1 MSWFDYPASSSDPSA
16 PPVKGQGSYQQQQ
29 QYTGSYNGYGGGEQ
43 AAAAGWSSAYGQTDG
58 ATDSYAQN
66 TGPSPHGQYY
76 NNNTAAASPYGA
88 AGSYA
93 ATNSSFPAASGGA
106 SPAYLHR
113 PVSYG
118 HPSYGQSYGQESA
131 AYGQAYPPAQG
142 QSQYRRPAVA
152 ASFPPGTEPE
162 IVHIFEQTDSDRSG
176 YIDAAELGR
185 VLSTDGYTP
194 FSPRTVRLILH
205 LFAENQTDPTRVG
218 PAGFVKAWRALNHW
232 QTVFEKFDRDRSRT
246 IEQDELRDALFSLG
260 FAVPPQVLHMLVS
273 KYDSTGQS
281 TSIGY
286 DNFIQCGLI
295 VKGLTEKFKEKDLT
309 LTGSATLDYTTFML
323 MVLPFIIA

>member
-1 MSWFDYPASSSDPSA
+1 MSWFDYLAFSSDPSA
-16 PPVKGQGSYQQQQ
+16 PPGKGQGSYQQQQ
-29 QYTGSYNGYGGGEQ
+29 QYAGSYNGYGGGEQ
-43 AAAAGWSSAYGQTDG
+43 A
-58 ATDSYAQN
+58 
-66 TGPSPHGQYY
+66 
-76 NNNTAAASPYGA
+76 
-88 AGSYA
+88 
-93 ATNSSFPAASGGA
+93 GGG
-106 SPAYLHR
+106 
-113 PVSYG
+113 VSYG

-131 AYGQAYPPAQG
+131 AYGQTYPPAQG

-162 IVHIFEQTDSDRSG
+162 IVRIFEQTDSDRSG

-205 LFAENQTDPTRVG
+205 LFAENQTAPTRVG

-273 KYDSTGQS
+273 KYDSTGRS

-286 DNFIQCGLI
+286 DNFIECGLI

>member
-16 PPVKGQGSYQQQQ
+16 PPVKGQDSYQQQQ
-29 QYTGSYNGYGGGEQ
+29 QYAGSYNGYGGGEQ
-43 AAAAGWSSAYGQTDG
+43 AAAAAGRSSAYGQTDD
-58 ATDSYAQN
+58 AADSYAQYS
-66 TGPSPHGQYY
+66 GPSPPHGKYN

-88 AGSYA
+88 PSSYV
-93 ATNSSFPAASGGA
+93 ATSSSFPAASGGA
-106 SPAYLHR
+106 SPAYLQR

-118 HPSYGQSYGQESA
+118 HPSDGQSYGQESA
-131 AYGQAYPPAQG
+131 AYGQTYPPAQG
-142 QSQYRRPAVA
+142 QSQYRPPGVA

-162 IVHIFEQTDSDRSG
+162 IVRIFEQTDSDRSG
-176 YIDAAELGR
+176 YIDGAELGR

-205 LFAENQTDPTRVG
+205 LFAENQTDPTKVG
-218 PAGFVKAWRALNHW
+218 PAGFVKAWRALKHW

-246 IEQDELRDALFSLG
+246 IEQDELRNALFSLG
-260 FAVPPQVLHMLVS
+260 FAVPPQVLQMLVS

-281 TSIGY
+281 TSIRY

-295 VKGLTEKFKEKDLT
+295 VK
-309 LTGSATLDYTTFML
+309 
-323 MVLPFIIA
+323 VC